1 MFQVY
6 CGPVP
11 QIDNGFATVAT
22 NVTYRGMYNYKIF
35 FSRENEVQFQ
45 NNFFFRENELQF

>member
-22 NVTYRGMYNYKIF
+22 NVTYRGIKYNLKKRIF
-35 FSRENEVQFQ
+35 L
-45 NNFFFRENELQF
+45 FRENEFIYFF